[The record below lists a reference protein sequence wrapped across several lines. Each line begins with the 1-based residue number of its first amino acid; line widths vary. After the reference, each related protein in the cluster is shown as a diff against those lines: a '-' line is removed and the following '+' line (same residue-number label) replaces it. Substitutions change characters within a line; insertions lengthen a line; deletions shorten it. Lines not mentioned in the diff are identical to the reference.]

1 MNWGYKIMIVY
12 GVFVAGILLLVF
24 QSSKQNIELVTTDYY
39 AKELVYQQQIDA
51 AKHTAALP
59 SPVRIENDLNKVIV
73 RFPEIFTGKE
83 ITGDVKL
90 YYPADESKDQLKR
103 FTSNNNEVLLPIGKN
118 NKGMHYVLLHFRCEG
133 KEYYVEQKL
142 IL

>member
-24 QSSKQNIELVTTDYY
+24 QSSKQNNDLVTTDYY

-51 AKHTAALP
+51 TKHAAALP
-59 SPVRIENDLNKVIV
+59 KPVRIQNDLNNVII
-73 RFPEIFTGKE
+73 RFPENFAGKE
-83 ITGDVKL
+83 ITGDLKL
-90 YYPADESKDQLKR
+90 YYPADESKDQSKR
-103 FTSNNNEVLLPIGKN
+103 FTCNNNEVLLPIGKN
-118 NKGMHYVLLHFRCEG
+118 NKGMHYVLLHFQCEG
-133 KEYYVEQKL
+133 KDYYVEQKL

>member
-59 SPVRIENDLNKVIV
+59 SQVQVRRDSNNIIV
-73 RFPEIFTGKE
+73 QFPDTFDRKEVTGE
-83 ITGDVKL
+83 LHL
-90 YYPADESKDQLKR
+90 YYPANETKDRVKR
-103 FTSNNNEVLLPIGKN
+103 FSTNNKEVVLPIGQQN
-118 NKGMHYVLLHFRCEG
+118 RGMHYLMLHFSCDG
-133 KEYYVEQKL
+133 TPYYFEQKM